1 MRSSSSGPGLV
12 FFRTAGPQK
21 TTVLPEMALGNQTH
35 RHTHT
40 DQIWSYRGSMAAAAA
55 VLSRFHSAVRMWIM
69 EVIDFL
75 QCPPPGFGGNINIII
90 FYPMWQIWT
99 EQRSVGINRNILW
112 GNPGHDVFT
121 VVRLI
126 WMDELLSVHSSGWGR
141 NWQQLFCRCRVVVL
155 FHMPKLKNTWFVLHL
170 SFKSVFSPLKFEVF
184 WSSLTMKQR
193 SRCSD
198 PFLWGCKHD
207 RISFHSS
214 SQLTTETRSC
224 F

>member
-35 RHTHT
+35 RSNMIIPWL
-40 DQIWSYRGSMAAAAA
+40 DGSCCCCAEQIPLCCEDVNYMR
-55 VLSRFHSAVRMWIM
+55 
-69 EVIDFL
+69 

-99 EQRSVGINRNILW
+99 GQRSVGINRNILW